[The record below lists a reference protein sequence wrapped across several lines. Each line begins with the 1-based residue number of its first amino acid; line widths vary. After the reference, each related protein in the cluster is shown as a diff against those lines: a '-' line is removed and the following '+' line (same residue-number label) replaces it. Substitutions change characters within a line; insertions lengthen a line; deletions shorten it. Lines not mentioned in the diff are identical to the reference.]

1 MGVNSKDVFVG
12 APEQSAVTGAILTG
26 PETDVIPETIDD
38 IVFTGLDDS
47 GYVGEDGVTITPTES
62 TESIRDWSLKVIRKI
77 LTEFDANLAWAHLAL
92 DEFSLKN
99 YMGDDNVE
107 VTAATAEHGTQTR
120 AAIAGEVRPVK
131 SWYFKIKDGNRRAV
145 ILVPHGQITE
155 RGEIALLASAA
166 ITLPVTLTTYPD
178 AAGKSIYIYLD
189 DGVVSA

>member
-12 APEQSAVTGAILTG
+12 APDQQVTGAILTG
-26 PETDVIPETIDD
+26 PETDTIPATIDD

-62 TESIRDWSLKVIRKI
+62 TESIKDWSLKVIRKI
-77 LTEFDANLAWAHLAL
+77 LTEFDATIAWAHLAL

-107 VTAATAEHGTQTR
+107 VVAATATKGTLTR
-120 AAIAGEVRPVK
+120 AAIAGEARPTK
-131 SWYFKIKDGNRRAV
+131 AWYFKIKDGNRRAV
-145 ILVPHGQITE
+145 VLVPHGQITE

-178 AAGKSIYIYLD
+178 TAGKSIYIYLD

>member
-12 APEQSAVTGAILTG
+12 APDQQVTGAILTG

-38 IVFTGLDDS
+38 FVYTGLDDS

-62 TESIRDWSLKVIRKI
+62 TESIRDWSLKVIRKV
-77 LTEFDANLAWAHLAL
+77 LTEFDATLAWAHLAL

-107 VTAATAEHGTQTR
+107 VTAATATKGTLTR
-120 AAIAGEVRPVK
+120 AAIAGEARPTK
-131 SWYFKIKDGNRRAV
+131 AWYFKIKDGDRRAV
-145 ILVPHGQITE
+145 VFVPHGQVTE

-178 AAGKSIYIYLD
+178 TAGKSIYIYLD

>member
-1 MGVNSKDVFVG
+1 MTVKSKDVFVG
-12 APEQSAVTGAILTG
+12 APDQAVTGAILTG

-38 IVFTGLDDS
+38 FVYTGLDDS

-62 TESIRDWSLKVIRKI
+62 TESIRDWSLKVIRKV
-77 LTEFDANLAWAHLAL
+77 LTEFDASLAWAHLAL

-107 VTAATAEHGTQTR
+107 VTAATATKGTLTR
-120 AAIAGEVRPVK
+120 AAIAGEARPTK
-131 SWYFKIKDGNRRAV
+131 AWYFKIKDGNRRAV
-145 ILVPHGQITE
+145 VFVPHGQITE

-178 AAGKSIYIYLD
+178 AAGKSIYIFLD